1 MQNIMEKTFDMDG
14 INRVIVNTTS
24 ADVELIQT
32 EETALKAQVWAD
44 QKDDGYQPVELE
56 IDRKD
61 DALEIRIVRR
71 RQDWLTSL
79 KSLGSWNVKVVFELP
94 TRLYNEIVVDG
105 SSSDISARQLLTNR
119 LSTTCHSGD
128 IELETCAVNQELVL
142 STSSGD
148 LSVRDALVKG
158 EFTAHATS
166 GDIRLNQL
174 TAEELKIQSHS
185 GDITVNDFRGTID
198 ASASSGDIEL
208 SSDKLTGNV
217 NLESSSGDV
226 NVSFQEEPDSFTID
240 YHGSS
245 GDGSVRAR
253 DMLYEEKSDHRIIGK
268 KGDGRYSVRV
278 RTSSGDF
285 NFR

>member
-285 NFR
+285 NF